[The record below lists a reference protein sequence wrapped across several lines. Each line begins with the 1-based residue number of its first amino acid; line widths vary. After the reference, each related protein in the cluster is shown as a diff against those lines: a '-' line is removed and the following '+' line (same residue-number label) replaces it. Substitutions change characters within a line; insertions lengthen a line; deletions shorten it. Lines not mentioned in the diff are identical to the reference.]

1 MRYAGWICM
10 SSSLH
15 RFNLY
20 HHVWIRTPEKVPH
33 HASIYAQM
41 PSTQHS
47 ADLHCN
53 ARAGRPCIPLADPK
67 VIGKHPSI
75 IFIIFL
81 MLPFF
86 CLFDWHNLPTERI
99 NFGASNFREL
109 QPRVTSQGMPGR
121 ILSDTQ
127 SSQRPCAVGDILH
140 LWGKVVS
147 TCLCEP
153 TDLFLRMLQCH
164 LHHFSPISPWEK

>member
-1 MRYAGWICM
+1 MHDDTWDTQAEFACRQVFIG
-10 SSSLH
+10 LH
-15 RFNLY
+15 LY
-20 HHVWIRTPEKVPH
+20 YDVWTRAPEKVPH

-47 ADLHCN
+47 ADLHCT

-67 VIGKHPSI
+67 VIGKHPS
-75 IFIIFL
+75 IIFL

-127 SSQRPCAVGDILH
+127 SSQRPCAVGHILH

-147 TCLCEP
+147 TCLCDP
-153 TDLFLRMLQCH
+153 TDFFLQMLQCH
-164 LHHFSPISPWEK
+164 LHHFSPISS